1 METTVSV
8 EIVWG
13 KHWVVLDSFWMLV
26 VWAFRESVGFTEIL
40 LLLCINIFSF
50 ERSNECESVK
60 WQGCDLCT
68 AVESWARG
76 GINITVYW
84 TGKPERQSVNVH
96 SLYWTGN
103 QERQSADVHSLYW
116 TGNQERQS
124 VDVRSLYWTGN
135 QERQSVMSA
144 LFTELEIKR
153 DNQLCPLSLLNWNS
167 RETING
173 CPLSLLN
180 WKSRETVSGCPL
192 SLLISGCPLSLLN
205 WKSRETIS
213 GCPLSLLNWK
223 SRETISW
230 CPLSLL
236 ISGCPLSLLNWKSRE
251 TISGCPLSLPSDLM
265 TSSWGHI

>member
-103 QERQSADVHSLYW
+103 QERQSVDVHSLYHLILW
-116 TGNQERQS
+116 HRPGVIYNQWDQVMSYIRGDPNNEMHNKMNEAQIPPRHNITGAHGPPLALS
-124 VDVRSLYWTGN
+124 VLSLY
-135 QERQSVMSA
+135 
-144 LFTELEIKR
+144 
-153 DNQLCPLSLLNWNS
+153 
-167 RETING
+167 
-173 CPLSLLN
+173 
-180 WKSRETVSGCPL
+180 
-192 SLLISGCPLSLLN
+192 
-205 WKSRETIS
+205 
-213 GCPLSLLNWK
+213 
-223 SRETISW
+223 
-230 CPLSLL
+230 
-236 ISGCPLSLLNWKSRE
+236 
-251 TISGCPLSLPSDLM
+251 
-265 TSSWGHI
+265 